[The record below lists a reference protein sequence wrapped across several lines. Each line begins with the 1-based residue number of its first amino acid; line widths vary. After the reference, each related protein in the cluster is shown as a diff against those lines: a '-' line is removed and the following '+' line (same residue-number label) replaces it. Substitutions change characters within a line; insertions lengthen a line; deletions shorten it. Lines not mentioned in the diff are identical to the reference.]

1 MTQRDPE
8 TGDRFLVYEMVD
20 QLAIFFLAGHET
32 SASALSWALYLLAT
46 HPEWQDRVATEAAVL
61 TAADYAVVR
70 QLKLSRDVFRETLR
84 LNPPVP
90 MMVRQ
95 STCPETFRDRVIPM
109 GSQMVISPWHLHRHT
124 KLWDNPDG
132 FDPARWHSDNGK
144 ACQRDAYI
152 LFSTGPRVCVGQGF
166 AMLEGPLF
174 LSLLVKHF
182 QFEAVADRC
191 PVPVAH
197 LTVRAQSGIQL
208 RVSQRKI
215 PATEQILQWL
225 DL

>member
-1 MTQRDPE
+1 MIS
-8 TGDRFLVYEMVD
+8 GVG
-20 QLAIFFLAGHET
+20 I
-32 SASALSWALYLLAT
+32 
-46 HPEWQDRVATEAAVL
+46 
-61 TAADYAVVR
+61 R

-84 LNPPVP
+84 LYPPVL

-95 STCPETFRDRVIPM
+95 STCPETFRDRVIPT

-152 LFSTGPRVCVGQGF
+152 PFSTGPRVCVGQGF
-166 AMLEGPLF
+166 SMLEGPLF